1 MAKRILVADDSVT
14 IQRAFVMT
22 FAAENVTI
30 TSARSADEGL
40 ALARQ
45 SVPDLVIADA
55 TMPGRSGYDLC
66 AALKADRAL
75 ANVPVYILAS
85 PQTPFDEGRARQVGA
100 QGHFL
105 KPFDSGALI
114 ERVHEVL
121 RKADG
126 SAGAPS
132 RKVGSVSPVLG
143 IPVPPPDATYDE
155 DEYGEITIDAPLPA
169 RVPAPVTAPV
179 PPPAQASPALASPAV
194 PPPVRP
200 APGVTAASG
209 APPASPG
216 LRPSLIPG
224 VRPGATPTARPG
236 IVPSSQTL
244 TRQPVPGP
252 SGGHAHGHGVP
263 AALSPTGAAPVPG
276 LAGPLR
282 PASMPT
288 ARTMVGMP
296 VPRPGLSLPVPTP
309 PARPGSG
316 PVRTLSG
323 GPAPVAAPAGPA
335 PAGTHAQP
343 ASNLVERKMAEIA
356 ARGPEYEVLA
366 KLSREVIE
374 KIVWEIVPE
383 LTEAIVREELQ
394 KRRA

>member
-14 IQRAFVMT
+14 IQRAFLMT
-22 FAAENVTI
+22 FAAEDVTI

-66 AALKADRAL
+66 AALKADRTL

-114 ERVHEVL
+114 DRVHEVL

-126 SAGAPS
+126 ATAGAPS

-169 RVPAPVTAPV
+169 RVAPAPVMAPVMAPVPSGPLAPPPLASPGV
-179 PPPAQASPALASPAV
+179 PPPA
-194 PPPVRP
+194 RP
-200 APGVTAASG
+200 APGVTAASAAPAG
-209 APPASPG
+209 APG

-252 SGGHAHGHGVP
+252 SGAHAHGHGAP
-263 AALSPTGAAPVPG
+263 AAVPPPGAAP
-276 LAGPLR
+276 
-282 PASMPT
+282 
-288 ARTMVGMP
+288 
-296 VPRPGLSLPVPTP
+296 
-309 PARPGSG
+309 
-316 PVRTLSG
+316 
-323 GPAPVAAPAGPA
+323 
-335 PAGTHAQP
+335 
-343 ASNLVERKMAEIA
+343 
-356 ARGPEYEVLA
+356 
-366 KLSREVIE
+366 
-374 KIVWEIVPE
+374 
-383 LTEAIVREELQ
+383 AI
-394 KRRA
+394 

>member
-22 FAAENVTI
+22 FAAEDVTI

-45 SVPDLVIADA
+45 SAPDLVIADA
-55 TMPGRSGYDLC
+55 AMPGRSGYDLC

-85 PQTPFDEGRARQVGA
+85 PQTPFDEARARQVGA
-100 QGHFL
+100 QGHIL

-114 ERVHEVL
+114 DRVHEVL
-121 RKADG
+121 RKVDG
-126 SAGAPS
+126 AFAGAPS
-132 RKVGSVSPVLG
+132 RHTGSVSPVLG

-169 RVPAPVTAPV
+169 RPAPVPVVAPV
-179 PPPAQASPALASPAV
+179 PSVAAPPPA
-194 PPPVRP
+194 RP
-200 APGVTAASG
+200 APGVTAASP
-209 APPASPG
+209 PPAASAPG

-224 VRPGATPTARPG
+224 VRPGVTPTVRPG

-252 SGGHAHGHGVP
+252 SATHGHGVP
-263 AALSPTGAAPVPG
+263 ASVSPAGAAPVPG

-316 PVRTLSG
+316 PMRTLAG
-323 GPAPVAAPAGPA
+323 GPAPVAAPAAPLPA
-335 PAGTHAQP
+335 ATPAQP